1 VLAKKELVKGL
12 PVIQETDEA
21 CEECIVGKQ
30 HRDSIPKIANWRADD
45 KLQLVHS
52 DICGPINPTSNGGS
66 RYFITKTI
74 TLIHLFKMN
83 CEDSPEVKNKYLWCY
98 RL

>member
-1 VLAKKELVKGL
+1 
-12 PVIQETDEA
+12 VIQETDEA

-66 RYFITKTI
+66 RYFITFTDDFSRKTWTYVLTEKANAHFQKI
-74 TLIHLFKMN
+74 QGH
-83 CEDSPEVKNKYLWCY
+83 C
-98 RL
+98 